1 MKIIG
6 IDPALIKTGWGVISV
21 EKNTITYIAS
31 GTIKVNA
38 KLPMAERL
46 KGIHDELNKI
56 ISLYKPDEFAIEETF
71 VNKNPATSLKLG
83 QARGVAMLT
92 GSLNGLQVFE
102 YSPNFIKKCVVGAG
116 KACKSQV
123 MAMIKYILPVVEL
136 KGEDEA
142 DALAVAICHCNNR
155 KVFG

>member
-1 MKIIG
+1 MKILG
-6 IDPALIKTGWGVISV
+6 IDPALIKTGWGLISI
-21 EKNTITYIAS
+21 EGNTINYIAS

-46 KGIHDELNKI
+46 KGIYEELNKI
-56 ISLYKPDEFAIEETF
+56 IALYKPDEFAIEETF
-71 VNKNPATSLKLG
+71 VNKNPVSSLKLG

-92 GSLNGLQVFE
+92 GSLNNLEVFE
-102 YSPNFIKKCVVGAG
+102 YSPNFIKKCVVGVGKAG
-116 KACKSQV
+116 KGQV

-142 DALAVAICHCNNR
+142 DALAVAICHGNNKKR
-155 KVFG
+155 F